1 MKIKD
6 NNKTKI
12 SFVLGF
18 CLIMGL
24 ILRLWAINFG
34 LPFFSH
40 IDEEHYL
47 PRALRIL
54 RSQDL
59 NPHYFRN
66 PPLLTYLY
74 SIVLFL
80 YFVFGKLIGWFTSMR
95 DFVELYFSNMTSF
108 FVIARTLNALFGV
121 GICLVVYKVGKKLF
135 DKITGLIAS
144 ILVCSSFLMVRDS
157 HYAVNDIPGT
167 FFLILSFSYI
177 VSIYTQGRLKDYILS
192 GLFAGMAVATK
203 YNMGIIIFPL
213 VLSHFF
219 ANRGIVFNR
228 NFICAGLSC
237 LIGFFLFCPWILL
250 DYRTFWEQFAE
261 QFMFSKRPWPG
272 ASSTPSYIQYFF
284 TLLWGYGLLPFC
296 FFIIGSIFL
305 SREKEKQKLL
315 LILCCPLFYYLPL
328 GAMKLFFVRFV
339 IPLIPYLSILSA
351 YGIISL
357 AGRISYKHR
366 RVALVLLILVSISQ
380 GVIFSCKHNYL
391 ISKTNTRII
400 ARNWIN
406 NNLPHGSKIVTEGYG
421 PSLRVYYDKGRFMQN
436 INNYQVEE
444 VGKKLSKSS
453 LNEYKQQ
460 DINYIITSSYIS
472 RRYLDRPD
480 EYPRENEFYITLEK
494 EANQIFKISPSQGK
508 VPFYLDEVYSP
519 FWNIFVLDKPGPTIT
534 IFQIH

>member
-12 SFVLGF
+12 SFMLGL

-24 ILRLWAINFG
+24 ILRLWALDFG

-47 PRALRIL
+47 QRALRIL
-54 RSQDL
+54 RSRDL

-74 SIVLFL
+74 STVLFL
-80 YFVFGKLIGWFTSMR
+80 YFIFGKLIALFASMK
-95 DFVELYFSNMTSF
+95 DFAELYLSNRTSF
-108 FVIARTLNALFGV
+108 FVIARTINALFGV

-144 ILVCSSFLMVRDS
+144 LLVCSSFLMVRDS

-213 VLSHFF
+213 VLSHFL
-219 ANRGIVFNR
+219 ANRRIALNR
-228 NFICAGLSC
+228 NFIWAVLSC
-237 LIGFFLFCPWILL
+237 LVGFFLFCPWILL
-250 DYRTFWEQFAE
+250 DYRTFWGQFAE
-261 QFMFSKRPWPG
+261 QFMFSKHLWPG
-272 ASSTPSYIQYFF
+272 ASSTVSYIQYFF

-296 FFIIGSIFL
+296 FFIIGSVSL
-305 SREKEKQKLL
+305 WREKEKQKLL
-315 LILCCPLFYYLPL
+315 LILCFPLFYYLPL
-328 GAMKLFFVRFV
+328 GAMKLFFVRFA
-339 IPLIPYLSILSA
+339 IPLIPYLCLLSA

-357 AGRISYKHR
+357 AGHISYTYR

-391 ISKTNTRII
+391 ISKTDTRIL
-400 ARNWIN
+400 ARNWIK
-406 NNLPHGSKIVTEGYG
+406 NNLPYGSEIVTEGYG
-421 PSLRVYYDKGRFMQN
+421 PNLRVYYDKGRLMEN
-436 INNYQVEE
+436 INNHQIENVWA
-444 VGKKLSKSS
+444 S
-453 LNEYKQQ
+453 LPKASLDEYKQR
-460 DINYIITSSYIS
+460 DIDYIITSSYIS
-472 RRYLDRPD
+472 RRYLDHPD
-480 EYPRENEFYITLEK
+480 KYPREYEFYIMLEK
-494 EANQIFKISPSQGK
+494 EGNQIFKISPSQGK
-508 VPFYLDEVYSP
+508 VPFYLDEVYSS
-519 FWNIFVLDKPGPTIT
+519 FWNIFVLERPGPTIT

>member
-12 SFVLGF
+12 SFMLGF

-24 ILRLWAINFG
+24 ILRLGAIDFG
-34 LPFFSH
+34 LPFLSH

-80 YFVFGKLIGWFTSMR
+80 YFVFGKLLALFTSMR
-95 DFVELYFSNMTSF
+95 DFAELYFSNRTSF
-108 FVIARTLNALFGV
+108 FVIARTINALFGV

-144 ILVCSSFLMVRDS
+144 LLVCSSFLMVRDS

-177 VSIYTQGRLKDYILS
+177 VNIYTRGRLKDYILS

-213 VLSHFF
+213 VLSHFL
-219 ANRGIVFNR
+219 ANRRIVLNR
-228 NFICAGLSC
+228 NFIWAMLSC
-237 LIGFFLFCPWILL
+237 LVGFFLFCPWILL
-250 DYRTFWEQFAE
+250 DYREFWEQFAE
-261 QFMFSKRPWPG
+261 QFMFSKRPWLG
-272 ASSTPSYIQYFF
+272 ASSTVSYIQYFF

-296 FFIIGSIFL
+296 LFIIGSVYL
-305 SREKEKQKLL
+305 WREKEKQKLL
-315 LILCCPLFYYLPL
+315 LIVCFPLFYYLLL
-328 GAMKLFFVRFV
+328 GAMKLFFVRFA
-339 IPLIPYLSILSA
+339 ILLIPYLCILSA
-351 YGIISL
+351 YGIIAL
-357 AGRISYKHR
+357 AGRISYTHR
-366 RVALVLLILVSISQ
+366 RVALVFLILVSISQ
-380 GVIFSCKHNYL
+380 GVIFSCRHNYL
-391 ISKTNTRII
+391 ISKTDTRIL

-406 NNLPHGSKIVTEGYG
+406 NNLPHGSKMVTEGH
-421 PSLRVYYDKGRFMQN
+421 SLNLTVYYDKSRLMEN
-436 INNYQVEE
+436 INNHQIENVWT
-444 VGKKLSKSS
+444 S
-453 LNEYKQQ
+453 LPKTSLDEYKQR

-472 RRYLDRPD
+472 KRYFDHPD
-480 EYPRENEFYITLEK
+480 KYPRENEFYITLEK
-494 EANQIFKISPSQGK
+494 ETHQIFKISPSQGK
-508 VPFYLDEVYSP
+508 VPFYLDEISSP

-534 IFQIH
+534 IFQIR